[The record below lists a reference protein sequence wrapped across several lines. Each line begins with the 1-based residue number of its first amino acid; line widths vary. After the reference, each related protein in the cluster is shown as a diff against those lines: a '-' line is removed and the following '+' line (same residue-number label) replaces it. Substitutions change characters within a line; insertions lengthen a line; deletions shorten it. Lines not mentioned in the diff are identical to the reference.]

1 MEQIIVSLKFMNF
14 IFPSFLILIVSS
26 ALCYSGTISF
36 NNATFIIPDN
46 WRTTYV
52 SNDVVTVDDSSNMLS
67 VQFAVGSGYP
77 IGNAFQPDDPIPD
90 ISIFQDG
97 SFQSENDFA
106 DVITQIDS
114 DMFQNISNYN
124 AWMLE
129 YSEPDMHAEGFLF
142 PTKAFI
148 NSQGSIERTYSVYFI
163 NYGPPWVGSISVYG
177 NIGIIV
183 DANSI
188 IYYQENVYTYNL
200 DISSSSLESTPLFNI
215 SDSYLTTNPLI
226 TIAKPT
232 DSDMDGIPDEIET
245 YLGND
250 PNDDSDAQA
259 SMDGI
264 QNKYSL
270 EEIKDLRAGSKM
282 IEISNGEATI
292 SMEVEESDELGSW
305 TISGNLSTNI
315 LLKAGEDKK
324 FFRFKMNDSDFDLND
339 LTLSV
344 GDIEYDE
351 TAIKAA
357 LAEQYDVPVESISLS
372 VNPG

>member
-1 MEQIIVSLKFMNF
+1 
-14 IFPSFLILIVSS
+14 
-26 ALCYSGTISF
+26 
-36 NNATFIIPDN
+36 
-46 WRTTYV
+46 
-52 SNDVVTVDDSSNMLS
+52 ML
-67 VQFAVGSGYP
+67 G
-77 IGNAFQPDDPIPD
+77 
-90 ISIFQDG
+90 
-97 SFQSENDFA
+97 
-106 DVITQIDS
+106 
-114 DMFQNISNYN
+114 
-124 AWMLE
+124 
-129 YSEPDMHAEGFLF
+129 YSETDTHAEGFLF
-142 PTKAFI
+142 PTQAFI

-163 NYGPPWVGSISVYG
+163 NYGPPFAGSISVYG

-226 TIAKPT
+226 TISKPT

-372 VNPG
+372 VNSG

>member
-1 MEQIIVSLKFMNF
+1 M
-14 IFPSFLILIVSS
+14 
-26 ALCYSGTISF
+26 
-36 NNATFIIPDN
+36 
-46 WRTTYV
+46 
-52 SNDVVTVDDSSNMLS
+52 
-67 VQFAVGSGYP
+67 
-77 IGNAFQPDDPIPD
+77 
-90 ISIFQDG
+90 
-97 SFQSENDFA
+97 
-106 DVITQIDS
+106 
-114 DMFQNISNYN
+114 
-124 AWMLE
+124 
-129 YSEPDMHAEGFLF
+129 
-142 PTKAFI
+142 
-148 NSQGSIERTYSVYFI
+148 
-163 NYGPPWVGSISVYG
+163 
-177 NIGIIV
+177 
-183 DANSI
+183 
-188 IYYQENVYTYNL
+188 YTYNL

-226 TIAKPT
+226 TISKPT

-282 IEISNGEATI
+282 IEIDNGQATI